1 MLHIYDALLPFS
13 WHSWTFSRIHHF
25 APMLTQLIG
34 LRCSLIRQSQPSER
48 HLDRHSFLCLRLLE
62 SPISS
67 TVQVF
72 YLVLC
77 LSSYRFTH
85 SPAPLFLPSHTVTLE
100 IQLKGL
106 GSVVSSTTRP
116 RTARP
121 QNGFLCLTPP
131 KSEILLND

>member
-48 HLDRHSFLCLRLLE
+48 HLDRLSFLCLRLLE

-77 LSSYRFTH
+77 LSSSLYSFSCPFIPSFPYCYSRNPVKGSGKRCKLHNVSTH
-85 SPAPLFLPSHTVTLE
+85 CPTAKRLFVIDTV
-100 IQLKGL
+100 K
-106 GSVVSSTTRP
+106 
-116 RTARP
+116 
-121 QNGFLCLTPP
+121 
-131 KSEILLND
+131 K